1 MKIAIDM
8 QGAQSSGSA
17 TRGIGRYTRA
27 IVDAIISNRGEHELV
42 LVLNGAFPETE
53 ATLRTK
59 YADMIG
65 NENILTWG
73 SMKRAS
79 FFPETNELRRKAA
92 EIHREAFIASLSPD
106 VLVVS
111 SFFEGFDDDAVTS
124 RRLASG
130 NYLSCS
136 ILYDLIPLINHQLY
150 LSNEEI
156 KKWYLEKLHYLKN
169 FDILFGISESATRE
183 AIEYLCIPPEH
194 AVNISTDADSHFRV
208 LELSAEQ
215 IQGVRE
221 KYKIGNKFV
230 MYTGGIDYRK
240 NIERLIEA
248 YSLIDPS
255 AREDYRLAIVCSIQ
269 AETKARLESL
279 AQEHGI
285 KSGEIQFTNYVPEED
300 LLVLYNICNLFI
312 FPSWHEGFGLPAL
325 EAMRC
330 GAAVIGSRRS
340 SIPEI
345 IQLEEALFDPFS
357 VNSIHQLLEKALSDA
372 EFRQILV
379 DNSRV
384 QSGRFSWDE
393 SAKKLIKKLELELKT
408 RSVKASN
415 SIHCGRPK
423 LAFVSPL
430 PPQRSGIA
438 TYSAE
443 LVKHLSIFYDVDL
456 ICGGD
461 QASTDASLI
470 SHRILTVDELRD
482 NRSSYDRVLY
492 HFGNSAFHS
501 HMFDLLDEIPGIV
514 VLHDFFLSGVLHYIQ
529 ATFGSTVFDRALFN
543 SHGYKALYS
552 KKNASDIAS
561 IIMQYPC
568 NLGVLRNSL
577 GIITHSAYSQKLGH
591 AKYVFP
597 TENWRIIPLLKE
609 RKQLISKEAARE
621 KLGIDERSYVVC
633 SFGIVG
639 PTKLSHNLLEA
650 WQLSIL
656 SADACC
662 RLYYVGEN
670 DQGFYGNQLQAKS
683 DQVKPS
689 SVSITGWVEDDEYE
703 LYLAAA
709 DIAVQLRTLS
719 RGETSAAILDCMS
732 SGIPVI
738 SNANGSI
745 AEIDPEALIMLEDD
759 FQVQD
764 LANTLDDLYYSKDKR
779 VRIATHAYQLINNI
793 HHPFK
798 CTALYRNAIEDFY
811 RNPIITDQYYADKV
825 ASLGLEISPAEAD
838 LTEISDHYARFMPRQ
853 VRARH
858 LLIDVTSILSFTPGG
873 SVGGSFSNF
882 VKDILLCDSDCF
894 HPEPI
899 HRIGENHYVY
909 SREFTK
915 CLLGIEFDEL
925 CDEPITIATGDV
937 LFVDASTGT
946 SAMLNND
953 RLKQFTYAGVRIITD
968 RQVLLNLLN
977 AEFR

>member
-27 IVDAIISNRGEHELV
+27 IVDAIISNRGEHELI
-42 LVLNGAFPETE
+42 LLLNGAFPESE
-53 ATLRTK
+53 ANLRIK
-59 YADMIG
+59 YARKIG

-73 SMKRAS
+73 SMKNAS
-79 FFPETNELRRKAA
+79 FLPKKNELRRRAA

-106 VLVVS
+106 VLIVS
-111 SFFEGFDDDAVTS
+111 SFFEGFGDDAVTS
-124 RRLASG
+124 RGLASG

-150 LSNEEI
+150 LSNEEV
-156 KKWYLEKLHYLKN
+156 KRWYLEKLLYLKN

-208 LELSAEQ
+208 LGLSADQ
-215 IQGVRE
+215 IQFVRE
-221 KYKIGNKFV
+221 KYQINNKFV

-248 YSLIDPS
+248 YSLLDPS
-255 AREDYRLAIVCSIQ
+255 LREDYQLAIVCSIQ
-269 AETKARLESL
+269 AETRKRLESL
-279 AQEHGI
+279 AQGHGI
-285 KSGEIQFTNYVPEED
+285 KTGEIKFTNYVPEDD
-300 LLVLYNICNLFI
+300 LLVLYNICDLFI

-330 GAAVIGSRRS
+330 GAAVIGSRSS

-345 IQLEEALFDPFS
+345 IQFAEALFDPLS
-357 VNSIHQLLEKALSDA
+357 VNSIHQLLEKALDDA
-372 EFRQILV
+372 EFRQALV
-379 DNSRV
+379 DNSRE

-393 SAKKLIKKLELELKT
+393 SAKTLIKKLELELKT
-408 RSVKASN
+408 RSRQEAST

-456 ICGGD
+456 ICDDD
-461 QASTDASLI
+461 QSSADDSLLR
-470 SHRILTVDELRD
+470 HRIFTVDKLRD

-501 HMFDLLDEIPGIV
+501 HMFDLLNEIPGVV

-529 ATFGSTVFDRALFN
+529 VATKGSSVFDRALFD

-552 KKNASDIAS
+552 KKNAFDIDS
-561 IIMQYPC
+561 VIMQYPC

-577 GIITHSAYSQKLGH
+577 GIITHSTYSQRLAY

-597 TENWRIIPLLKE
+597 TENWRIIPLLGE
-609 RKQLISKEAARE
+609 RKQLVSKEDARV
-621 KLGIDERSYVVC
+621 KLGIEEGSFVVC
-633 SFGIVG
+633 SFGMVG
-639 PTKLSHNLLEA
+639 PTKLSHNILEA
-650 WQLSIL
+650 WQLSVL
-656 SADACC
+656 CADARC
-662 RLYYVGEN
+662 RLFYVGEN
-670 DQGFYGNQLQAKS
+670 EQGFYGNQLQT
-683 DQVKPS
+683 DCDRVRTS

-745 AEIDPEALIMLEDD
+745 AEIDHEALIMLEDE
-759 FQVQD
+759 FRIQE
-764 LANTLDDLYYSKDKR
+764 LAKALENLYCCKDKR
-779 VRIATHAYQLINNI
+779 EQIAAHAYQLIDKQ
-793 HHPFK
+793 HQPFK
-798 CTALYRNAIEDFY
+798 CAALYRNAIEDFY

-825 ASLGLEISPAEAD
+825 GMLSFEILPVEAD
-838 LTEISDHYARFMPRQ
+838 LTEISNHYARFMPRQ
-853 VRARH
+853 VRARQ
-858 LLIDVTSILSFTPGG
+858 LLIDVTSFLSCTAGNMAG
-873 SVGGSFSNF
+873 HSFLTF
-882 VKDILLCDSDCF
+882 VKDILLCESDCY
-894 HPEPI
+894 HPTPI

-909 SREFTK
+909 SRKFAK
-915 CLLGIEFDEL
+915 SLLDIEFDEL
-925 CDEPITIATGDV
+925 CDEPITLAKGDI
-937 LFVDASTGT
+937 LFCNTSDLT
-946 SAMLNND
+946 SARLNND
-953 RLKQFTYAGVRIITD
+953 CFKQFTDAGIEVITD
-968 RQVLLNLLN
+968 QQVLLSLLN
-977 AEFR
+977 S